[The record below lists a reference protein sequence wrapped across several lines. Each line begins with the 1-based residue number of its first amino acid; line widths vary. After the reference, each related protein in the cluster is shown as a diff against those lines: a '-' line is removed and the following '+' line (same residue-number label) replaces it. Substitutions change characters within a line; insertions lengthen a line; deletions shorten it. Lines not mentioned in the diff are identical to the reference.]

1 MSLTKRIITAFAS
14 NRPDFKE
21 ICDILHS
28 GLGTN
33 KEVWYAFLNAFVRS
47 LGKNQI
53 ISLEIA
59 IAKVKNR
66 MKEGGR
72 W

>member
-1 MSLTKRIITAFAS
+1 MSLTKRIVNSFSS

-21 ICDILHS
+21 MCDILHT

-33 KEVWYAFLNAFVRS
+33 EKVWYAFLNAFVRS
-47 LGKNQI
+47 LGRNQI

-59 IAKVKNR
+59 IAKVKNK
-66 MKEGGR
+66 MKEGGQ